1 VFYRWSQACVMFLRT
16 SLCDGMDRCN
26 FQMYCKDYSS
36 ELPESGT
43 RYGINTFVARVNRNR
58 TLWTTVLPYNNWNV
72 CNNGQ
77 QLTR

>member
-1 VFYRWSQACVMFLRT
+1 MFLRT

-58 TLWTTVLPYNNWNV
+58 TL
-72 CNNGQ
+72 
-77 QLTR
+77 